1 MGNQHHKEDEEGRAQ
16 SVRREAG
23 GVSAGGQQQG
33 QRRVPVWG
41 YPFVAS
47 VVYIHDV
54 RLVSQFVPMIVEF
67 CCGLVE
73 EMGLE
78 YTGIYRVPGNNA
90 MVSLLQEQLNK
101 GVDINPA
108 EEVSGAGFLSLTG
121 NCFISHSN

>member
-1 MGNQHHKEDEEGRAQ
+1 
-16 SVRREAG
+16 
-23 GVSAGGQQQG
+23 
-33 QRRVPVWG
+33 
-41 YPFVAS
+41 
-47 VVYIHDV
+47 
-54 RLVSQFVPMIVEF
+54 MIVEI

-108 EEVSGAGFLSLTG
+108 EEVQKYKYTFSRVKKKKVQPLSFLRFYISAHKKIIW
-121 NCFISHSN
+121 CFVGLKIACKRNLR

>member
-1 MGNQHHKEDEEGRAQ
+1 
-16 SVRREAG
+16 
-23 GVSAGGQQQG
+23 
-33 QRRVPVWG
+33 
-41 YPFVAS
+41 
-47 VVYIHDV
+47 
-54 RLVSQFVPMIVEF
+54 MIVEI

-108 EEVSGAGFLSLTG
+108 EEVQKYKYTFSCVKKKKKESAAS
-121 NCFISHSN
+121 FISEILHIST

>member
-1 MGNQHHKEDEEGRAQ
+1 
-16 SVRREAG
+16 
-23 GVSAGGQQQG
+23 
-33 QRRVPVWG
+33 
-41 YPFVAS
+41 
-47 VVYIHDV
+47 
-54 RLVSQFVPMIVEF
+54 MIVEI

-108 EEVSGAGFLSLTG
+108 EEVQKYKYTFSRVKKKKKKVQPLSFYISAHKKIIW
-121 NCFISHSN
+121 CFVGLKIACKRNLR